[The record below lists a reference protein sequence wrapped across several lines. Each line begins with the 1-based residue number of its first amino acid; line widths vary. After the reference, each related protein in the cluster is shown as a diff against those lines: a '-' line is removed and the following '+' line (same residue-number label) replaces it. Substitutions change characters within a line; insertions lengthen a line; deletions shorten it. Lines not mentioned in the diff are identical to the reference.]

1 MESIVLRY
9 DKGESIGSINSVDT
23 GMATAIIDSDDVL
36 SQLQINQL
44 IAIQSP
50 KSGRY
55 IIAMI
60 VKIYRKAT
68 DMTLNDDEDEEDTSS
83 AFNQVRLVFVGEFMD
98 KAGEQSNVFR
108 RNVSAVPS
116 ISAFIMLKGATA
128 SATNENTSLIDA
140 FTFVPIAISTS
151 IGMP

>member
-50 KSGRY
+50 KSWSLHY
-55 IIAMI
+55 S
-60 VKIYRKAT
+60 
-68 DMTLNDDEDEEDTSS
+68 NDSKNLS
-83 AFNQVRLVFVGEFMD
+83 QGY
-98 KAGEQSNVFR
+98 
-108 RNVSAVPS
+108 
-116 ISAFIMLKGATA
+116 
-128 SATNENTSLIDA
+128 
-140 FTFVPIAISTS
+140 
-151 IGMP
+151 

>member
-1 MESIVLRY
+1 MDNIVLRY
-9 DKGESIGSINSVDT
+9 EKEESIGSINSVDT
-23 GMATAIIDSDDVL
+23 GMATAIIDLDDVL

-60 VKIYRKAT
+60 IKIYRKAT
-68 DMTLNDDEDEEDTSS
+68 DISINDETSEENVAST
-83 AFNQVRLVFVGEFMD
+83 FNQVRLVFVGEFLD
-98 KAGEQSNVFR
+98 KVGEYHNVFR

-116 ISAFIMLKGATA
+116 ISALCYKIEGNALNGPYA
-128 SATNENTSLIDA
+128 NYIQ
-140 FTFVPIAISTS
+140 
-151 IGMP
+151 

>member
-83 AFNQVRLVFVGEFMD
+83 AFNQVRLVLWVNLWTKLESKVTCSEETLVQFH
-98 KAGEQSNVFR
+98 
-108 RNVSAVPS
+108 
-116 ISAFIMLKGATA
+116 L
-128 SATNENTSLIDA
+128 
-140 FTFVPIAISTS
+140 
-151 IGMP
+151 

>member
-83 AFNQVRLVFVGEFMD
+83 AFNQVRLGIV
-98 KAGEQSNVFR
+98 
-108 RNVSAVPS
+108 
-116 ISAFIMLKGATA
+116 I
-128 SATNENTSLIDA
+128 
-140 FTFVPIAISTS
+140 
-151 IGMP
+151 

>member
-1 MESIVLRY
+1 MLCLSLDSGVKDRPPH
-9 DKGESIGSINSVDT
+9 
-23 GMATAIIDSDDVL
+23 IDSDDVL

-68 DMTLNDDEDEEDTSS
+68 DMTLNDEEDEEDGKEY
-83 AFNQVRLVFVGEFMD
+83 NGVEKKGER
-98 KAGEQSNVFR
+98 GEDSDGGN
-108 RNVSAVPS
+108 
-116 ISAFIMLKGATA
+116 G
-128 SATNENTSLIDA
+128 
-140 FTFVPIAISTS
+140 
-151 IGMP
+151 

>member
-60 VKIYRKAT
+60 ALLSKEIT
-68 DMTLNDDEDEEDTSS
+68 
-83 AFNQVRLVFVGEFMD
+83 
-98 KAGEQSNVFR
+98 
-108 RNVSAVPS
+108 P
-116 ISAFIMLKGATA
+116 
-128 SATNENTSLIDA
+128 
-140 FTFVPIAISTS
+140 
-151 IGMP
+151 

>member
-50 KSGRY
+50 KSGRLHY
-55 IIAMI
+55 S
-60 VKIYRKAT
+60 
-68 DMTLNDDEDEEDTSS
+68 NDSKNLS
-83 AFNQVRLVFVGEFMD
+83 
-98 KAGEQSNVFR
+98 
-108 RNVSAVPS
+108 
-116 ISAFIMLKGATA
+116 
-128 SATNENTSLIDA
+128 
-140 FTFVPIAISTS
+140 
-151 IGMP
+151 